1 MFDHRHYVPILKGKM
16 GEYTALAELHDAEK
30 EGLTPLIEVPAVPW
44 DYAEEAAA
52 RSLTEHI
59 EPVAERILEHWG
71 SQRRVFVDLLLVSD
85 DPALPDGRHP
95 ISHVCERARAC
106 GLMLVPVT
114 GPGRSAS
121 YQQAVGGAIAQDGRG
136 VCLRLQSEDFD
147 QGGADQ
153 VLGDVV
159 DVLGVEPEQVDLV
172 LDMGSIPEGGGGI
185 YSMAVRGTLVT
196 VPHLTRWRTITLASA
211 AFPVDLSGFDR
222 DAISMRGRA
231 DWRVWHSLVTNRGS
245 IPRLPA
251 FGDYAIAH
259 PETTLIDPR
268 MMNPSAS
275 IRYTTPTDW
284 LIVRGHGVRSRE
296 GYDQFY
302 GLARQLVRHPEY
314 CGADFS
320 WGDGYIYRCAERSEG
335 PGNLTTWRKVGTNH
349 HIAMVVRQI
358 ASLS

>member
-16 GEYTALAELHDAEK
+16 GEYTALAELRDEQK
-30 EGLTPLIEVPAVPW
+30 DSLTPLIEVPPVPW
-44 DYAEEAAA
+44 DYAEDAES
-52 RSLTEHI
+52 RSVTDHI
-59 EPVAERILEHWG
+59 EPVAQRILEHWG
-71 SQRRVFVDLLLVSD
+71 DQRRVFVDLLLLSD
-85 DPALPDGRHP
+85 GPALPGGRQP
-95 ISHVCERARAC
+95 ISHVCDRARAC
-106 GLMLVPVT
+106 GLTLVPVT
-114 GPGRSAS
+114 GPGRSES
-121 YQQAVGGAIAQDGRG
+121 YQQAVREAAARDGRG

-147 QGGADQ
+147 HGGANQ
-153 VLGDVV
+153 ALAETLGALDV
-159 DVLGVEPEQVDLV
+159 GPEEVDLV

-196 VPHLTRWRTITLASA
+196 IPDLDRWRTITLTSA

-222 DAISMRGRA
+222 DAISTRGRA
-231 DWRVWHSLVTNRGS
+231 DWRVWHSLVTNPGS

-259 PETTLIDPR
+259 PETTAIDPR

-275 IRYTTPTDW
+275 VRYTTPTDW

-302 GLARQLVRHPEY
+302 GLAAQLVRHPD
-314 CGADFS
+314 CCDAGFS
-320 WGDGYIYRCAERSEG
+320 WGDWYIRQCAERLQG

-349 HIAMVVRQI
+349 HIAMVVSQI
-358 ASLS
+358 ASLP